1 MSERGRAGRA
11 TGLAPLSCWLVRL
24 VGLVLLSSPAFAKV
38 QAQSESSEPSEP
50 ETETHAELDRIT
62 VIAHR
67 QPRRLSEVAGTV
79 TVIGPERLARDMVFE
94 VDDLVRYEPGVEIES
109 GDARF
114 GFSGFRIRGVGGNRT
129 AVLIDGVPVPD
140 RFSVGNFSDS
150 GRGLINLGLTG
161 RVEIMRGPASTLY
174 GSKALGGV
182 VAIDLIDV
190 DDLLTDRDF
199 GLRLSL
205 DGSNDADRYRLTAA
219 TALKRDRH
227 SLMLAGAAQRSDQV
241 DVANRPAEIPV
252 DLIDRNQSAILIRLG
267 HATAAGKVRLS
278 LNGLREERDAD
289 LRALLGSGRLVNTTR
304 LTGDDRRYQWRMLL
318 DQQLESIGPINQGRW
333 RAWHQRSDTLQLT
346 QDQRPFAPSP
356 IAVFRRFELRQE
368 STGLG
373 IDLESHLSMF
383 DQASRLGYG
392 LELSQTRV
400 QSQRDG
406 LQTSLITGESTRTV
420 LGESFPLRDFPNS
433 QITELGIYLQ
443 GEAPLWSGG
452 PTLSPGLRFEYYDLG
467 LEQDTLFDQSFPN
480 AQTTELDTTAWTPR
494 LGLLWPLGPNA
505 EAFAQY
511 ARGFRSPPF
520 DDVNIG
526 LELAQFG
533 VRAIANPDLKPE
545 RGRTLEAGL
554 RLRGPATR
562 LELVAFRNRYD
573 DFIQSRAPLGFD
585 PVSGFVLFQSI
596 NRDRVRIEGGELR
609 LRQALGSGLSAELA
623 AEWTRGEDRSDGRSL
638 SGISPPKAVVELN
651 WISPDSRWETRLI
664 AVAAKSQRHL
674 EDLSGDPLFS
684 PPGYMTVDWLTRC
697 FPRQGLEVGFGL
709 FNLANRRYWQ
719 SSKVTGRTPN
729 DRLLPLL
736 AEAGR
741 SARLMLAWSY

>member
-1 MSERGRAGRA
+1 MPERELTGRGC
-11 TGLAPLSCWLVRL
+11 GLAPLHYWLVS
-24 VGLVLLSSPAFAKV
+24 GLLGMFLLGSLAH
-38 QAQSESSEPSEP
+38 AQPEPESTDPEP
-50 ETETHAELDRIT
+50 ETNAELDRIT
-62 VIAHR
+62 VVAHR

-79 TVIGPERLARDMVFE
+79 TVIGPERLARDMAFE
-94 VDDLVRYEPGVEIES
+94 VDDLVRYEPGVEIDNGS
-109 GDARF
+109 TRF
-114 GFSGFRIRGVGGNRT
+114 GYSGFRIRGVGGNRT

-140 RFSVGNFSDS
+140 RFAVGNFSDS
-150 GRGLINLGLTG
+150 GRGLINLGLAG
-161 RVEIMRGPASTLY
+161 RIEILRGPASTLY

-190 DDLLTDRDF
+190 DDLLTDHNSGTRF
-199 GLRLSL
+199 ALE
-205 DGSNDADRYRLTAA
+205 GSNDADRYRLTAA
-219 TALKRDRH
+219 TALQRDRN
-227 SLMLAGAAQRSDQV
+227 SLVLAGAAQRSDQV
-241 DVANRPAEIPV
+241 DVAERPADIPLDLV
-252 DLIDRNQSAILIRLG
+252 DQQQSAVLIRAG
-267 HATAAGKVRLS
+267 RDTAAGKLRLS
-278 LNGLREERDAD
+278 LDGLRETRDAD
-289 LRALLGSGRLVNTTR
+289 LRALLGSGRLANTTR
-304 LTGDDRRYQWRMLL
+304 LTGDDRRYQWRVLL
-318 DQQLESIGPINQGRW
+318 DQQLEPIGPISQGHW

-346 QDQRPFAPSP
+346 LDQRSIAPSP
-356 IAVFRRFELRQE
+356 IEVFRRFELRQE

-373 IDLESHLSMF
+373 IDLESDLSLF
-383 DQASRLGYG
+383 DRVSRLGYG

-406 LQTSLITGESTRTV
+406 LQTSLTTGESTRTV
-420 LGESFPLRDFPNS
+420 LGESFPLRDFPRS
-433 QITELGIYLQ
+433 RITELGIYLQ
-443 GEAPLWSGG
+443 GEVPLWTGG

-467 LEQDTLFDQSFPN
+467 LEQDTLFDQSFPE
-480 AQTTELDTTAWTPR
+480 AQTTELDTTAWMPR
-494 LGLLWPLGPNA
+494 LGLLWPLGPNV

-554 RLRGPATR
+554 RWRGPTTR

-609 LRQALGSGLSAELA
+609 LRQDLGRGLSAELA

-638 SGISPPKAVVELN
+638 SGISPPKAVAELN
-651 WISPDSRWETRLI
+651 WISSDARWETRLV
-664 AVAAKSQRHL
+664 AVAARSQRRL
-674 EDLSGDPLFS
+674 EDEAGDPLFS
-684 PPGYMTVDWLTRC
+684 APGYLTVDWLTRW
-697 FPRQGLEVGFGL
+697 FPRQGVEVGFGL
-709 FNLANRRYWQ
+709 FNLADRHYWQ
-719 SSKVTGRTPN
+719 SSNVIGRPPD

-736 AEAGR
+736 AEPGR
-741 SARLMLAWSY
+741 SARLRVTWSY